1 MLAPVTFTSQTAPGL
16 VFDRTD
22 LNTAFGLT
30 SAETL
35 WEWIKGGAAAPIKM
49 GTKSLPTGVHV
60 VYRGQARDEYGLTS
74 SLYRLCRKARPNGV
88 TERTIADV
96 EARLITDMRAEGI
109 GRRMSDGQLLSV
121 LQHHGVP
128 TRLIDF
134 SRTPLEALYF
144 AVENHD
150 TIDGRLFIVHAHG
163 HPDSMDVVLDVGPDT
178 SSALPWADLARG
190 SEYASSPWTQTVALV
205 DPNDLDPRMVAQA
218 GVFLVGGL
226 NRRYGGRD
234 MRARTEINSRVDP
247 VPKQFYAD
255 VTTLGIN
262 FLTRAGTRNTCWPAT
277 GWTVRIPAAWK
288 PRLRDLL
295 EDENDSIRRDTMY
308 PPLDEVWRLANY
320 AVVARLARDD

>member
-1 MLAPVTFTSQTAPGL
+1 
-16 VFDRTD
+16 
-22 LNTAFGLT
+22 
-30 SAETL
+30 
-35 WEWIKGGAAAPIKM
+35 
-49 GTKSLPTGVHV
+49 
-60 VYRGQARDEYGLTS
+60 
-74 SLYRLCRKARPNGV
+74 
-88 TERTIADV
+88 
-96 EARLITDMRAEGI
+96 MRAEGI

-128 TRLIDF
+128 TRLLDF

-163 HPDSMDVVLDVGPDT
+163 HVNSMTVDLGFAADG
-178 SSALPWADLARG
+178 SRALPWENLARG
-190 SEYASSPWTQTVALV
+190 DEYASSAWTQTVALV

-234 MRARTEINSRVDP
+234 MFAGESGRAPTSRVP
-247 VPKQFYAD
+247 SELYAD

-262 FLTRAGTRNTCWPAT
+262 FLTRAGTQNLCWPAT
-277 GWTVRIPAAWK
+277 GWTVRVRAEWK
-288 PRLRDLL
+288 PRLRELL
-295 EDENDSIRRDTMY
+295 NAEDDSIRRDTMY

-320 AVVARLARDD
+320 AVVARLGRGD